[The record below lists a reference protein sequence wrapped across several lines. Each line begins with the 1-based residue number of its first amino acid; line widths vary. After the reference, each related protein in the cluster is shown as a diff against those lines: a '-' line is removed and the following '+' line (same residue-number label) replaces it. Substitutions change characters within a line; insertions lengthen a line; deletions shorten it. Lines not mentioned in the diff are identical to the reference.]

1 MGAGSIGELRVPS
14 RMGRKTEMG
23 HDVFISYASR
33 DKPTADAACAF
44 LEARGIRC
52 WMAPRDILS
61 SMDWSESIVEA
72 IENCYVFVL
81 VFSSRANE
89 SPQIKREVERAVNKS
104 RLIVP
109 FRIEDVMP
117 TKSLEYFISTP
128 HWLDAMS
135 PPVESH
141 LGALAD
147 TIRLLLERRVLAE
160 KTQPLRPPAYV
171 GAPPSEAPG
180 GLAPAATTIA
190 AGTDIFAA
198 LSGVGSAVRRTV
210 LKRAPGLVAALPGYE
225 ERYLRA
231 FGSLFGGGR
240 LDEPPPAALPRF
252 SILTG
257 YGVGAVGVL
266 WNLWFLFETFFPRR
280 GSEAAYFFSLFPITR
295 ALNFG
300 AQAFGLLACL
310 ALVAGA
316 HRADSRRPGGLVVL
330 RRTARHTILVVAA
343 WIALTMGTLLL
354 SSNWRRHLAASN
366 RWDLTLAVVRA
377 AALPALSL
385 GAVAWLSKRAE

>member
-1 MGAGSIGELRVPS
+1 
-14 RMGRKTEMG
+14 MG

-61 SMDWSESIVEA
+61 GMDWSESIIDA
-72 IENCYVFVL
+72 IENCYVFLL
-81 VFSSRANE
+81 VFSSGANE

-109 FRIEDVMP
+109 FRIENVTP

-141 LGALAD
+141 LGQLAD
-147 TIRLLLERRVLAE
+147 TIRLLLERRALAE

-171 GAPPSEAPG
+171 APAVSGATPSNGAPSAGLPG
-180 GLAPAATTIA
+180 N
-190 AGTDIFAA
+190 TDILAA
-198 LSGVGSAVRRTV
+198 LSGVVSAAGRIVRR
-210 LKRAPGLVAALPGYE
+210 KAPRLFAAFPAYE
-225 ERYLRA
+225 ERFLRA
-231 FGSLFGGGR
+231 FGFLFGGDR
-240 LDEPPPAALPRF
+240 LGAPAPEVLPRF
-252 SILTG
+252 SILAG
-257 YGVGAVGVL
+257 YGVGAFGVL
-266 WNLWFLFETFFPRR
+266 WNLWFLVETFFPPR
-280 GSEAAYFFSLFPITR
+280 GSEAAYFFSLFPFTR
-295 ALNFG
+295 VLNF
-300 AQAFGLLACL
+300 AVEIFGLLASL
-310 ALVAGA
+310 ALLAGA
-316 HRADSRRPGGLVVL
+316 RRAESRKPGGLAVL
-330 RRTARHTILVVAA
+330 GTTARHTLLVVAV
-343 WIALTMGTLLL
+343 WTVLTMGTLLL

>member
-1 MGAGSIGELRVPS
+1 
-14 RMGRKTEMG
+14 MG

-61 SMDWSESIVEA
+61 GMDWSESIIDA
-72 IENCYVFVL
+72 IESCYVFLL
-81 VFSSRANE
+81 VFSSGANE

-109 FRIEDVMP
+109 FRIENVTP

-141 LGALAD
+141 LGQLAD
-147 TIRLLLERRVLAE
+147 TIRLLLERRALAE

-171 GAPPSEAPG
+171 APAVSGAPPSNVAPS
-180 GLAPAATTIA
+180 AALP
-190 AGTDIFAA
+190 GNTDIFAA
-198 LSGVGSAVRRTV
+198 LSGVVSAAGRIVRR
-210 LKRAPGLVAALPGYE
+210 KAPRLVAAFPAYE
-225 ERYLRA
+225 ERFLRA
-231 FGSLFGGGR
+231 FGFLFGGDR
-240 LDEPPPAALPRF
+240 LGAPAPEVLPRF
-252 SILTG
+252 SILAG
-257 YGVGAVGVL
+257 YGVGAFGVL
-266 WNLWFLFETFFPRR
+266 WNLWFLFETFFPPR
-280 GSEAAYFFSLFPITR
+280 GSEAAYFFSLFPFTR
-295 ALNFG
+295 ALNF
-300 AQAFGLLACL
+300 AVEVFGLLAAL
-310 ALVAGA
+310 ALLAGA
-316 HRADSRRPGGLVVL
+316 RRAESRKPGGLAVL
-330 RRTARHTILVVAA
+330 GTTARHTLLVVAV
-343 WIALTMGTLLL
+343 WTVLTMGTLLL

>member
-1 MGAGSIGELRVPS
+1 
-14 RMGRKTEMG
+14 MG

-52 WMAPRDILS
+52 WIAPRDILS
-61 SMDWSESIVEA
+61 GMDWSESIIDA

-109 FRIEDVMP
+109 FRIEDVAP

-135 PPVESH
+135 PPIESH
-141 LGALAD
+141 LGQLAD

-171 GAPPSEAPG
+171 PPSS
-180 GLAPAATTIA
+180 AATPGP
-190 AGTDIFAA
+190 AGSAFAPSTTGPNLLVA
-198 LSGVGSAVRRTV
+198 LSGVGSAVRRGV
-210 LKRAPGLVAALPGYE
+210 LKRVPGLVAALPAYE

-231 FGSLFGGGR
+231 FGFLFGGDR
-240 LDEPPPAALPRF
+240 LDAPAPVVLPRF

-266 WNLWFLFETFFPRR
+266 WNLWFLFETFSPGR
-280 GSEAAYFFSLFPITR
+280 GTEAAYFFSLFPFTR

-300 AQAFGLLACL
+300 AQIFGLLASV

-316 HRADSRRPGGLVVL
+316 HRAENRKAGGLVVL
-330 RRTARHTILVVAA
+330 GTTARHTLIVVAA
-343 WIALTMGTLLL
+343 WTVLTMGTLLL

-366 RWDLTLAVVRA
+366 RWDLTLAVVRK
-377 AALPALSL
+377 AALPAISL

>member
-1 MGAGSIGELRVPS
+1 
-14 RMGRKTEMG
+14 MG

-52 WMAPRDILS
+52 WIAPRDILS
-61 SMDWSESIVEA
+61 GMDWSESIIEA

-109 FRIEDVMP
+109 FRIEDVAP

-141 LGALAD
+141 LGQLAD
-147 TIRLLLERRVLAE
+147 TIRLLLERRTLTQ

-171 GAPPSEAPG
+171 PPSSPALSGAADPAP
-180 GLAPAATTIA
+180 APAA
-190 AGTDIFAA
+190 AGPDLLAA
-198 LSGVGSAVRRTV
+198 LSGVGSAVKRGI
-210 LKRAPGLVAALPGYE
+210 LKRAPGFVAALPAYE

-231 FGSLFGGGR
+231 FGVLFGGDR
-240 LDEPPPAALPRF
+240 LAEPAPAVLPRF
-252 SILTG
+252 SILTA
-257 YGVGAVGVL
+257 YGVGAIGVV
-266 WNLWFLFETFFPRR
+266 WNLWFLFETFFPGR

-295 ALNFG
+295 ALNFA
-300 AQAFGLLACL
+300 AQIFGLLASL

-316 HRADSRRPGGLVVL
+316 HRAENRKPGGLVVL
-330 RRTARHTILVVAA
+330 GKTARHTILVVVA
-343 WIALTMGTLLL
+343 WTVLTMGTLLL
-354 SSNWRRHLAASN
+354 SSNWRRHLAVSN
-366 RWDLTLAVVRA
+366 RWDLTLAVFRA

-385 GAVAWLSKRAE
+385 AAVASLSKRAE

>member
-1 MGAGSIGELRVPS
+1 MR
-14 RMGRKTEMG
+14 RKTPMG

-61 SMDWSESIVEA
+61 GMDWSESIIDA

-109 FRIEDVMP
+109 FRIEDVIP

-141 LGALAD
+141 LGALAE
-147 TIRLLLERRVLAE
+147 TIRLLLERRAIDE
-160 KTQPLRPPAYV
+160 KTQPLRAPSYV
-171 GAPPSEAPG
+171 GAPSSVAPG
-180 GLAPAATTIA
+180 GAAPAAATIA
-190 AGTDIFAA
+190 GSTDIFAA
-198 LSGVGSAVRRTV
+198 LSGVGSAVRRSV
-210 LKRAPGLVAALPGYE
+210 LRRAPGLVAALPGYE
-225 ERYLRA
+225 ERFLRA
-231 FGSLFGGGR
+231 FGLLFGGDR
-240 LDEPPPAALPRF
+240 LDEAPPATLPRF

-257 YGVGAVGVL
+257 YGVGALGVL
-266 WNLWFLFETFFPRR
+266 WNLWFIFETLSPAR
-280 GSEAAYFFSLFPITR
+280 GSETAYFFSLFPITR
-295 ALNFG
+295 ALNLG
-300 AQAFGLLACL
+300 AEAFGLLASL
-310 ALVAGA
+310 ALLAGA
-316 HRADSRRPGGLVVL
+316 RRAESRRAGGLAVL
-330 RRTARHTILVVAA
+330 RTTARNSILVVVA

-366 RWDLTLAVVRA
+366 RWDLTLSVVRA

-385 GAVAWLSKRAE
+385 GALAWLSKRAE